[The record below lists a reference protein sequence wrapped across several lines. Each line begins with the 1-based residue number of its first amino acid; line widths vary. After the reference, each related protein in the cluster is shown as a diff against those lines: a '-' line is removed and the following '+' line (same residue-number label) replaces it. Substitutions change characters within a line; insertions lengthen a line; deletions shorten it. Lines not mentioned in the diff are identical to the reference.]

1 MKKVLL
7 ILILLMSFTFFA
19 CLGDEPIV
27 IEPSEPEATD
37 PTTDPET
44 NPVDIEPTDEPKETD
59 PKEDDPTDPT
69 DDQELKKVSQ
79 IDVTFNSAT
88 LKGEATYEKTNVSIT
103 QGERKYNIEKGQ
115 DEVIYTVNVVL
126 GSKEDLSDDLVVTC
140 CDETNLTTFI
150 DEEIID
156 NEYIAH
162 FSKVF
167 DVTRKIEIKLNTSK
181 YTVES
186 LTEGVEAEIVK
197 PLDYLVIVTK
207 VYFNKEIS
215 VDFEFIS
222 NNKVVSSDKYTIEE
236 YNGGY
241 VLTYKIDDPNWTPFY

>member
-1 MKKVLL
+1 
-7 ILILLMSFTFFA
+7 MSFTFFA

-27 IEPSEPEATD
+27 VEPSEQDATD
-37 PTTDPET
+37 ETTEPENDPI
-44 NPVDIEPTDEPKETD
+44 DLKPTDEPGETD
-59 PKEDDPTDPT
+59 PKEDDPTDDPT
-69 DDQELKKVSQ
+69 TDPEPEKISR

-88 LKGEATYEKTNVSIT
+88 LKGEATYGKMNVSVT

-126 GSKEDLSDDLVVTC
+126 GPNEDLSDDLVVTC
-140 CDETNLTTFI
+140 KDETNLTTFI

-167 DVTRKIEIKLNTSK
+167 NVIRKIEIKLNTSK

-222 NNKVVSSDKYTIEE
+222 NNKVVSSDKYTIEG

>member
-1 MKKVLL
+1 
-7 ILILLMSFTFFA
+7 MSFTFFA
-19 CLGDEPIV
+19 CLGDKKIDV
-27 IEPSEPEATD
+27 EPSEKEATD
-37 PTTDPET
+37 ETTEPETDPI
-44 NPVDIEPTDEPKETD
+44 DLKPTDEPGETD
-59 PKEDDPTDPT
+59 PKEDNPTDPT
-69 DDQELKKVSQ
+69 DDPEPEKISQ

-88 LKGEATYEKTNVSIT
+88 LKGEATYKEMNVSIT
-103 QGERKYNIEKGQ
+103 QGERKYNIEEGQ

-126 GSKEDLSDDLVVTC
+126 GPKEDLSDDLVVTC
-140 CDETNLTTFI
+140 KDETNLTTFI

-167 DVTRKIEIKLNTSK
+167 NVIRKIEIKLNTSK

-222 NNKVVSSDKYTIEE
+222 NNKLVSSDKYTIEG